1 MSSRIG
7 KKIVKRRGRSIE
19 HQQAVLLAFRQ
30 TIASGEFEDAP
41 QLLAGRRPFCIKDR
55 CFLRSSHGDGPYS
68 AAANAGFAP
77 GKKAANSPTTS
88 LTRLRIGSDE
98 TA

>member
-1 MSSRIG
+1 MALRISE
-7 KKIVKRRGRSIE
+7 KIVKRRGRSVE
-19 HQQAVLLAFRQ
+19 HQQTVLLAFRQ
-30 TIASGEFEDAP
+30 PIPSGEFEDAP
-41 QLLAGRRPFCIKDR
+41 QLLAGGRPLRIGDR
-55 CFLRSSHGDGPYS
+55 CFLRSGHGDGPYS

-88 LTRLRIGSDE
+88 PTRLRIGSDE